1 MQLSGKRYVFIGFIL
16 SVLLSL
22 FVNFSLLMRI
32 YDRLRGNMRFP
43 EELLPSVDYY
53 LYFSLGWFFLLAFIL
68 FAGLMFM
75 FRLGDRIFRRKE
87 YKVFLFAIGVNVV
100 VALGMVLLYPVASYL
115 FMSQFVPGERP
126 APWQRKAPLIE
137 EDFMPGA
144 AGSPFFDR
152 YISPPRFYPRPLI
165 TEHLFILVTAIFITV
180 LLRMLN
186 SRQQIALEYEKLKT
200 ESIQS
205 SYNALMGQVNP
216 HFFFNSLNG
225 LSSLIRNDEKEKT
238 LIYIDKL
245 SGVFRYIL
253 QSNRKE
259 LVELNEELEFVRAYL
274 YLLEVRY
281 EGKLFFSLQ
290 VDTDYLLMFLPILS
304 ILPLVENAVKHNVIS
319 KQYPLQVDI
328 YTTAEKELVVSNN
341 IQPRV
346 DEINSNGVGLK
357 NLWGRYQLLTGKD
370 IRITNTKGY
379 FKVFLPLQKNQMKS

>member
-1 MQLSGKRYVFIGFIL
+1 MHLSGKRYILIGFIL
-16 SVLLSL
+16 SLLLSL

-32 YDRLRGNMRFP
+32 YDRLRGNVKLPVEYFP
-43 EELLPSVDYY
+43 AMDYY
-53 LYFSLGWFFLLAFIL
+53 LYFSLGWFFLLSFIL
-68 FAGLMFM
+68 FIGLIFM
-75 FRLGDRIFRRKE
+75 FRLGDRLFRRKE
-87 YKVFLFAIGVNVV
+87 YKVYLFGIGINVFI
-100 VALGMVLLYPVASYL
+100 ALGMILLYPVASYY
-115 FMSQFVPGERP
+115 FMEQFIPEERP
-126 APWQRKAPLIE
+126 APWQRKPPLTE
-137 EDFMPGA
+137 EEFRPRAADF
-144 AGSPFFDR
+144 PFFDL
-152 YISPPRFYPRPLI
+152 SAPRFYPRPLM
-165 TEHLFILVTAIFITV
+165 TEHLFVLVTVIFITV

-238 LIYIDKL
+238 LVYIDKL
-245 SGVFRYIL
+245 SNVFRYIL

-259 LVELNEELEFVRAYL
+259 LVELSEELEFVRAYL

-290 VDTDYLLMFLPILS
+290 VDTDYLSMYLPILS
-304 ILPLVENAVKHNVIS
+304 ILPLVENTVKHNVIS

-328 YTTAEKELVVSNN
+328 YTTTEKEIVVSNN

-346 DEINSNGVGLK
+346 DEISSNGVGLK

-370 IRITNTKGY
+370 IRITSTKGY